1 MYDRR
6 RKAFW
11 SLICHNRISIEA
23 DRHSSPASGL
33 LSVELFLSCL
43 SKLYPSRRFPKPHA
57 VQQMSGLSHL
67 LAASGT
73 CNWSVPSWVPARWKE
88 NPALSEGDRER
99 ISFSGSTLHM
109 ASPWLILSSDACG
122 LSRQTPRPPGLC
134 GQSCVG
140 LFCRGGKGSSKGVPK
155 HTKDL
160 DS

>member
-88 NPALSEGDRER
+88 NPALSEGDRESAR
-99 ISFSGSTLHM
+99 EWDQPQQNPEERFLLQIIWEIILMNGS
-109 ASPWLILSSDACG
+109 
-122 LSRQTPRPPGLC
+122 R
-134 GQSCVG
+134 
-140 LFCRGGKGSSKGVPK
+140 VPQN
-155 HTKDL
+155 
-160 DS
+160 